1 MPFVKKIYTNYKNCS
16 SNLTYSLPALLTE
29 KGLIISH
36 LRYLAWFNYKSDSW
50 KERSCFALSLL
61 LKYLDAVPEIKK
73 ATDALKS
80 FTETLVIGS
89 IDPETFTDPLGL
101 YWRPRSLRDANNL
114 LFHITHYTDYLVL
127 QEDYSAER
135 VNPFRKATS
144 YEERLNWCAYY
155 HKQSNVFLNH
165 LTNHSEQIE
174 QHKRVR
180 LVESFNENVFS
191 TEYAVRFPEQHLE
204 RLLYLGFL
212 KRDGTP
218 DYKSQAIAM
227 LLNYG
232 GLRKSEVFHI
242 YVSDITLNPN
252 YPKEALVRVYH
263 PSLGEAPDV
272 GFKNRR
278 EYLLATT
285 SYKPRNTYLGSERLY
300 AGWKNPLLTSKSGY
314 FEVVFNPPHKAEEFL
329 LVWANYLK
337 YQRVEPARGENH
349 PFAFTN
355 SKGMPE
361 TLKNFQRLHRRAIEK
376 IGLVVKKEYGTTEH
390 GHRHAYG
397 FRARQ
402 AGLDQIA
409 IQKAMHHKSPHSCLV
424 YIKPTLE
431 EVTEALKGIEWT
443 MQK

>member
-61 LKYLDAVPEIKK
+61 LKYLDAVPEVKK

-361 TLKNFQRLHRRAIEK
+361 TLKNFQRLHRRAVEK
-376 IGLVVKKEYGTTEH
+376 IGLIVKKEHGTTEH

>member
-1 MPFVKKIYTNYKNCS
+1 MPFVKKIYANYKNCS

-180 LVESFNENVFS
+180 LVESFYENVFS

-361 TLKNFQRLHRRAIEK
+361 TLKNFQRLHRRAVEK
-376 IGLVVKKEYGTTEH
+376 IGLIVKKEYGTTEH

-443 MQK
+443 TQK

>member
-61 LKYLDAVPEIKK
+61 LKYLDAVPEVKK

-361 TLKNFQRLHRRAIEK
+361 TLKNFQRLHRRAVEK
-376 IGLVVKKEYGTTEH
+376 IGLVVKKEHGTTEH

>member
-1 MPFVKKIYTNYKNCS
+1 MSFVKKINTEYTDCS
-16 SNLTYSLPALLTE
+16 SNLTYSLPALFTE

-36 LRYLAWFNYKSDSW
+36 LRYLAWFNSKSASW
-50 KERSCFALSLL
+50 KERSCFALTLL
-61 LKYLDAVPEIKK
+61 LKYLNAVPNITK

-80 FTETLVIGS
+80 FTETLIVGS
-89 IDPETFTDPLGL
+89 IDPDTFTDPLEL
-101 YWRPRSLRDANNL
+101 YWRPRTLRDANNL
-114 LFHITHYTDYLVL
+114 LFHITHYTDYLAL
-127 QEDYSAER
+127 QDDYQTER

-165 LTNHSEQIE
+165 LSNRYEQSERN
-174 QHKRVR
+174 KKVR
-180 LVESFNENVFS
+180 MIDGFNENIVT
-191 TEYAVRFPEQHLE
+191 TEFAVRFPEEHLE

-263 PSLGEAPDV
+263 PSLGQAPDPA
-272 GFKNRR
+272 FKNRQ

-285 SYKPRNTYLGSERLY
+285 QYKPRNTYLGSERLY
-300 AGWKNPLLTSKSGY
+300 SGWKNPLLTSKSGY
-314 FEVVFNPPHKAEEFL
+314 FEVVFNPPQKAAEFL
-329 LVWANYLK
+329 LIWTNYLK
-337 YQRVEPARGENH
+337 FQRVEPTRFEKH

-355 SKGMPE
+355 STGAPE
-361 TLKNFQRLHRRAIEK
+361 TIKNFQRLHKRAVEK
-376 IGLVVKKEYGTTEH
+376 IGLTVKKELGTTEH

-397 FRARQ
+397 FRARK
-402 AGLDQIA
+402 AGLDQVA
-409 IQKAMHHKSPHSCLV
+409 IQKAMHHKSPLSCLV

-431 EVTEALKGIEWT
+431 EVTEALRGIEWKS
-443 MQK
+443 QK

>member
-61 LKYLDAVPEIKK
+61 LKYLDAVPEVKK

-361 TLKNFQRLHRRAIEK
+361 TLKNFQRLHRRAVEK
-376 IGLVVKKEYGTTEH
+376 IGLVVKKEHGTTEH

-443 MQK
+443 TQK